1 VGVPVS
7 LSLIAK
13 DYLSISDQL
22 YIFKSDP
29 LVESVSLGGMQS
41 SGDGS
46 IGFSLNLVGEKKHH
60 SKKWRRCSK
69 LKAIIGKCYI
79 IIIEQNEHRA

>member
-1 VGVPVS
+1 MPIS

-29 LVESVSLGGMQS
+29 LVESVTLGGMQGG
-41 SGDGS
+41 GDGS
-46 IGFSLNLVGEKKHH
+46 IGFSLSLVVKKSIIQKSGEDV
-60 SKKWRRCSK
+60 
-69 LKAIIGKCYI
+69 
-79 IIIEQNEHRA
+79 QN